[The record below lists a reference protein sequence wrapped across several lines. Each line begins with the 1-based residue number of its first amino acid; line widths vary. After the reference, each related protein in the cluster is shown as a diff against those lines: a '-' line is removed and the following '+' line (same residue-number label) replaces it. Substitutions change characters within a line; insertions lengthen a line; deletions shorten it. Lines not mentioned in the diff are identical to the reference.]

1 MIRSRVQTASSRSP
15 RIGYVIGR
23 LDRALRREIGA
34 LVAPFGLTVP
44 KYTALSILRDRPG
57 LSNAQLARRTYV
69 TPQSMNEVLIALEA
83 DGLIVRSPAA
93 NHGRVVEVVAQR
105 TRARG
110 AGGVRPRRRA
120 TWRTRCSPTSTRP
133 AASSCSRRSSNC
145 VYRLGAGLRPP
156 LTGTEYRSARGVACP
171 EYIR

>member
-1 MIRSRVQTASSRSP
+1 MV
-15 RIGYVIGR
+15 GR
-23 LDRALRREIGA
+23 LDRAIRREIGA

-93 NHGRVVEVVAQR
+93 NHGRVVEVALSD
-105 TRARG
+105 TRPRG
-110 AGGVRPRRRA
+110 ARRRA
-120 TWRTRCSPTSTRP
+120 TARSRTWRTRCSPTSTTP
-133 AASSCSRRSSNC
+133 AASSCSKRSSTASTGSAPASARAD
-145 VYRLGAGLRPP
+145 VSQVAEYSRRLG
-156 LTGTEYRSARGVACP
+156 RSASRTG
-171 EYIR
+171 